1 MWVVFIFCTYTESF
15 ARTPTMDVCLPLV
28 CKHSWPRS
36 PPCIT
41 TLYNISAGF
50 QKDSED
56 MGIIEMLMCVGIL
69 LEAMVKFFAKKYIFD
84 N

>member
-1 MWVVFIFCTYTESF
+1 
-15 ARTPTMDVCLPLV
+15 MDVCLPLV

-41 TLYNISAGF
+41 LYNISAGF

-56 MGIIEMLMCVGIL
+56 MGIMEMLTCMGIL
-69 LEAMVKFFAKKYIFD
+69 LEGKEKFFAKK
-84 N
+84 